1 MYVPR
6 RLQENFNI
14 SEERYGS
21 NVLVKGVLYCCD
33 QHNFNLK
40 YVGRVESGVINRKVI
55 HPDDGTVV
63 LDAACI
69 ICGRVIQ
76 VFNSNT
82 DGYDGSVGTYKTLS
96 TPAQND
102 FTCSKCSTRAFSV
115 DVTFE
120 YQTKEE
126 LEEEGV
132 LDYENAFSWIWIT
145 VTCMSCGRKHKN
157 LIDMELS

>member
-1 MYVPR
+1 MFVPR
-6 RLQENFNI
+6 RLQKNFEV
-14 SEERYGS
+14 SEEGHGA
-21 NVLVKGVLYCCD
+21 NVLVKGALRCCN

-40 YVGRVESGVINRKVI
+40 YVGRVESGVINRSVI

-69 ICGRVIQ
+69 ICGRVTQ

-82 DGYDGSVGTYKTLS
+82 DGYDSSVSSVETLS
-96 TPAQND
+96 VPAQNV
-102 FTCSKCSTRAFSV
+102 FPCSKCSTLAFTI
-115 DVTFE
+115 DITFE

-126 LEEEGV
+126 LEKEGV